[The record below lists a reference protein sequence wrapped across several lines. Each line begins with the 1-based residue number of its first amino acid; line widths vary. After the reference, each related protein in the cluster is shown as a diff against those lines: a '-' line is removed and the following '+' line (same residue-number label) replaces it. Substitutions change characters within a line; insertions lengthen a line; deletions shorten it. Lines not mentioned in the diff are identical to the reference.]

1 MQTKTCPSCQEE
13 VPSGAFRCKSCFHDF
28 DEVTEKK
35 ASAFMTLL
43 TLVSAMAVLASGVF
57 YLSSQKPSEIV
68 TRLSEE
74 NQAVIRMEMTAS
86 GLQIE
91 HADFSDITRVEH
103 SNDGSEYRVVVHTSS
118 NAIEF
123 QSGTYPLGDAAKDIY
138 EVIKKTNQGV
148 MLAGVEVSD

>member
-1 MQTKTCPSCQEE
+1 MQTKTCPSCQED
-13 VPSGAFRCKSCFHDF
+13 VPVGAFRCKSCFHDF
-28 DEVTEKK
+28 DEVAEKK

-118 NAIEF
+118 SAIEF

>member
-1 MQTKTCPSCQEE
+1 
-13 VPSGAFRCKSCFHDF
+13 
-28 DEVTEKK
+28 
-35 ASAFMTLL
+35 
-43 TLVSAMAVLASGVF
+43 
-57 YLSSQKPSEIV
+57 
-68 TRLSEE
+68 
-74 NQAVIRMEMTAS
+74 MEMTAS
-86 GLQIE
+86 GLLIE
-91 HADFSDITRVEH
+91 HADFSYITRVEH

>member
-13 VPSGAFRCKSCFHDF
+13 VPTGAFRCKSCFHDF

-118 NAIEF
+118 NSIEF
-123 QSGTYPLGDAAKDIY
+123 QSGTYPLGDAAKEIY